1 MMGAWLSLVF
11 SLFGVLLFHPAPP
24 TGRVVAFIGHRQ
36 HYPLSCEM
44 RSATD
49 VARYWGIPARE
60 EHLIAM
66 LPRSDDP
73 NAGFVGR
80 LSAPAGSL
88 PPLGYGVYAP
98 PVAYVLRH
106 LGLHAEAHR
115 DFTLAELREEIAAG
129 RPVIIW
135 ATYKMRERP
144 VLRWE
149 TAEGTTVSIVKGEH
163 TYVAV
168 GYDEGGLYLVD
179 PYDGR
184 THYFDTGTFLRGWS
198 LLGWMAV
205 TVDGYRAQG
214 VPRLVRIEETGLRVV
229 TPGGIVLGPW

>member
-1 MMGAWLSLVF
+1 MERLLLILTSLLSL
-11 SLFGVLLFHPAPP
+11 LLIHPAPP
-24 TGRVVAFIGHRQ
+24 TGRVASFIAHPQ

-49 VARYWGIPARE
+49 VARYWGIPAHE
-60 EHLIAM
+60 ETLLAL

-80 LSAPAGSL
+80 LTAPPGSL
-88 PPLGYGVYAP
+88 PPQGYGVYAP

-106 LGLHAEAHR
+106 LGLNAEAHR
-115 DFTLAELREEIAAG
+115 DFTLAALREEIAAG
-129 RPVIIW
+129 HPVIVW

-144 VLRWE
+144 VLSWH
-149 TAEGTTVSIVKGEH
+149 TSDGVAAVVPNEH

-168 GYDEGGLYLVD
+168 AYDEEHIYLAD
-179 PYDGR
+179 AYDGR
-184 THYFDTGTFLRGWS
+184 LHTFDLNRFLRGWS

-205 TVDGYRAQG
+205 TVDGYRVHG
-214 VPRLVRIEETGLRVV
+214 RPLLRLEHNGYFHLMTLDGQD
-229 TPGGIVLGPW
+229 LGPW